1 MAMPAMRAPAVAGLF
16 YPGTADAL
24 QQQIQRCFL
33 DAPGPGRLPLAAPE
47 GPRQILGLV
56 VPHAGLVYSGHVA
69 AHAYQ
74 HLAED
79 GLVEVAII
87 LAPNHHGLGAD
98 NAVWPEGGWETPL
111 GNMPVAADVA
121 AAILEATPLAHADP
135 MAHLRDHAIEVQLPF
150 LQLLYGAGLSI
161 VPISM
166 KRYELDA
173 AIELGEAIATAMAGR
188 NAVVIASCDFTHHE
202 PASRARTQDE
212 RALEMIEH
220 LDPAGLFRQVQ
231 THGITT
237 CGYGPVAA
245 MLAAA
250 RLMGAVSAQRLAYHT
265 SGEVTGD
272 YDRVVAY
279 AALKVMRPASGQE
292 S

>member
-1 MAMPAMRAPAVAGLF
+1 MAMPVTRAPVVAGLF
-16 YPGTADAL
+16 YPETADAL

-56 VPHAGLVYSGHVA
+56 VPHAGLIYSGQVA

-79 GLVEVAII
+79 GLLEVAII

-98 NAVWPEGGWETPL
+98 NAVWHEGEWETPL
-111 GNMPVAADVA
+111 GSVPVAVDVA
-121 AAILEATPLAHADP
+121 AAILAATPLACADP
-135 MAHLRDHAIEVQLPF
+135 LAHLRDHAIEVQLPF
-150 LQLLYGAGLSI
+150 LQLLYGAGLSV

-173 AIELGEAIATAMAGR
+173 AIELGEAIATAVAGR
-188 NAVVIASCDFTHHE
+188 NAVVIASCDFTHHA
-202 PASRARTQDE
+202 PVARALAQDE
-212 RALEMIEH
+212 RALEAIEH
-220 LDPAGLFRQVQ
+220 LDPADLFRQGQ

-245 MLAAA
+245 MLAAT
-250 RLMGAVSAQRLAYHT
+250 RRMGAVSAQRLAYRT
-265 SGEVTGD
+265 SGDVTGD
-272 YDRVVAY
+272 QDHVVAY
-279 AALKVMRPASGQE
+279 AALKVMRQANGQE
-292 S
+292 R